1 MSRLGGVTR
10 IAGGFDGE
18 EGMRIIIVGAG
29 KVGFTVASQ
38 LVREEHSITVI
49 ENNEDVLQ
57 DVLSA
62 IDVRSVL
69 GSGIN
74 RSALAEAGASEAD
87 LLIALTGDDEQNLLC
102 CLAAKKL
109 GTKNTVARVRRPEY
123 TDILPLI
130 RDDLGLSM
138 SVNPERAAAMEIARI
153 LELPLAKKV
162 ETFAQGKVEM
172 IDYDVDADSPMCGKL
187 VRDVFARMRSALV
200 CAVERGNNVFIP
212 LGDFRFEQGDMMT
225 VVAPSGKLVEFFRE
239 SGIRK
244 QSIRRV
250 IISGGGR
257 IGYYLA
263 EQLQQLHIHV
273 TIIEQNEAVSQMLA
287 ERLPYAEIC
296 IGDGTNQA
304 TLEEN
309 GIATAD
315 AFCCLT
321 GIDEENILTALYV
334 RHAAPR
340 IKTVTKINRVELVP
354 VVRPLGIGSVV
365 SPKLIAADRVVSYV
379 RAKQNGIGSGVLTL
393 YRIVDDK
400 AEAIEFSVGAN
411 SRLLDVPIYELK
423 LKDNVILAGINRGGR
438 IISPRGN
445 DTLKIGDTVIVV
457 TTHTGFDVLDDIIRG

>member
-62 IDVRSVL
+62 IDVGSVL

-187 VRDVFARMRSALV
+187 VRQACAGCV
-200 CAVERGNNVFIP
+200 CAHA
-212 LGDFRFEQGDMMT
+212 LG
-225 VVAPSGKLVEFFRE
+225 
-239 SGIRK
+239 
-244 QSIRRV
+244 
-250 IISGGGR
+250 
-257 IGYYLA
+257 
-263 EQLQQLHIHV
+263 
-273 TIIEQNEAVSQMLA
+273 
-287 ERLPYAEIC
+287 
-296 IGDGTNQA
+296 
-304 TLEEN
+304 
-309 GIATAD
+309 
-315 AFCCLT
+315 
-321 GIDEENILTALYV
+321 
-334 RHAAPR
+334 
-340 IKTVTKINRVELVP
+340 
-354 VVRPLGIGSVV
+354 
-365 SPKLIAADRVVSYV
+365 
-379 RAKQNGIGSGVLTL
+379 
-393 YRIVDDK
+393 
-400 AEAIEFSVGAN
+400 
-411 SRLLDVPIYELK
+411 
-423 LKDNVILAGINRGGR
+423 AGLRGGAR
-438 IISPRGN
+438 QQRVYSAWRFS
-445 DTLKIGDTVIVV
+445 L
-457 TTHTGFDVLDDIIRG
+457 